1 MKIRSIE
8 DVPLLSTNLRI
19 MKFWSFLLEHNW
31 RRYFALIPYICLITT
46 QLLDIY
52 FSTEPIDVIVRNA
65 YVALMFFDG
74 TVRAVLLCV
83 KRFEYEEFMEKIQ
96 VLHDDLMDSEDAI
109 LRKMLR
115 ECTVASRFISKVNF
129 IMGCAS
135 SVAFNM
141 YPLFTTKKVLPFGM
155 YVPGIDK
162 YESPYY
168 QICFLF
174 QIIITPAGCCMLL
187 PYTNLIVSFIFFCIL
202 MCNVLQHKLKNLKDV
217 SNEKAREVIVW
228 CIKYQIQFI
237 NFVDT
242 INDLTSYMFLF
253 EFVAF
258 GVMLCA
264 MLFLLVIVETVGQ
277 MFVICSY
284 IFVIFAQS
292 SILYYFANELYDQSL
307 KVAIA
312 AYESNWFDFDVS
324 TQKTIKLFILRAQT
338 PCAWVNG
345 IR

>member
-141 YPLFTTKKVLPFGM
+141 YPLFTTKK
-155 YVPGIDK
+155 
-162 YESPYY
+162 
-168 QICFLF
+168 
-174 QIIITPAGCCMLL
+174 
-187 PYTNLIVSFIFFCIL
+187 
-202 MCNVLQHKLKNLKDV
+202 DV

-338 PCAWVNG
+338 PCAILVGKWYPMNLEMFQSLLNATYSYFTLLKRIYG
-345 IR
+345 

>member
-141 YPLFTTKKVLPFGM
+141 YPLFTTKK
-155 YVPGIDK
+155 
-162 YESPYY
+162 
-168 QICFLF
+168 
-174 QIIITPAGCCMLL
+174 AGCCMLL

-338 PCAWVNG
+338 PCAILVGKWYPMNLEMFQSLLNATYSYFTLLKRIYG
-345 IR
+345 